1 MTEDATKI
9 LLVEPDSQL
18 VELLVESLVRRF
30 NAHITCVADAE
41 SCLDVDVADPHDL
54 IIAELHLS
62 GRSALELAQN
72 LLSLGSRPVI
82 LLADKV
88 TADEAIDAMRL
99 GISDLLC
106 RPFPVH
112 RLLDGAERQ
121 IRGQHLCKQQAIKYR
136 RMREVVR
143 KVIRERRE
151 LKQRTEL
158 VCRDLVDAHRRL
170 VDRVLSFEEMRWRQP
185 G

>member
-18 VELLVESLVRRF
+18 VELLVESLVGRF

-54 IIAELHLS
+54 IIAELHPAGLN
-62 GRSALELAQN
+62 GLELAEN

-88 TADEAIDAMRL
+88 TSDEAIDAMRL

-121 IRGQHLCKQQAIKYR
+121 IRGQHLRKQRAIKYR

-170 VDRVLSFEEMRWRQP
+170 VDRVLSFEEMRWRQ
-185 G
+185 GG